1 VNNPSI
7 ILADEPTGNL
17 DSQTG
22 NEIMKLMEELHRKG
36 NTIALVTHEADIAEH
51 APDSSR
57 LTIVSYSRGDNMN
70 LLRYY
75 IVFFCAMLLLAGCGG
90 SSSTP
95 TPTPIPTPPPP
106 TVGKLYVTS
115 GSTNSV
121 LRFPAGATGNV
132 SPQIKVTTPVIAP
145 IYLALDVPHD
155 RLTALSFGANAIVVM
170 DNASTTLSPV
180 RTISGPA
187 TTLNETG
194 RFALDEVNDL
204 IYLVNQDL
212 TGTHILVFGPASTA
226 SGNVAPLH
234 TLTPAF
240 SPSGLAVDSAN
251 NRLFV
256 SDSGGAINVFDSAS
270 TLNGSV
276 VPNRIISGPSTQLN
290 QPGALVLDSSRRLI
304 VASGTFPTAVL
315 VFANAGSASGNV
327 APAASS
333 VISLNGASQLA
344 VSPTGD
350 LYVVDG
356 DAQISV
362 YSNIT
367 TASGSLTPVRLITG
381 SNTGLAP
388 PPTPA
393 NIPALVIGVVLDP
406 TR

>member
-1 VNNPSI
+1 
-7 ILADEPTGNL
+7 
-17 DSQTG
+17 
-22 NEIMKLMEELHRKG
+22 MKLMEELHRKG
-36 NTIALVTHEADIAEH
+36 NTITLVTHEADIAEY

-57 LTIVSYSRGDNMN
+57 LTIVSYSQGDNMN

-95 TPTPIPTPPPP
+95 APTPIPTPPPP

-170 DNASTTLSPV
+170 DNASTTLSPI

-187 TTLNETG
+187 TTMNETG
-194 RFALDEVNDL
+194 KFALDEVNDL

-212 TGTHILVFGPASTA
+212 TGAHILVFGPASTA

-240 SPSGLAVDSAN
+240 SPFGLAVDSAN

-276 VPNRIISGPSTQLN
+276 VPNRVISGPSTQLN
-290 QPGALVLDSSRRLI
+290 QPGALVLDNSGRLI
-304 VASGTFPTAVL
+304 VASNTFPTVVL

-333 VISLNGASQLA
+333 VISVNGATQLA

-356 DAQISV
+356 VAQISV

-393 NIPALVIGVVLDP
+393 NIPALVIGVALDP
-406 TR
+406 TRL

>member
-1 VNNPSI
+1 
-7 ILADEPTGNL
+7 
-17 DSQTG
+17 
-22 NEIMKLMEELHRKG
+22 
-36 NTIALVTHEADIAEH
+36 
-51 APDSSR
+51 
-57 LTIVSYSRGDNMN
+57 MN

-75 IVFFCAMLLLAGCGG
+75 VVSFCAMLSLAGCGG

-95 TPTPIPTPPPP
+95 TPTPTPPPP

-132 SPQIKVTTPVIAP
+132 SPQIKVTTPVMAP

-155 RLTALSFGANAIVVM
+155 RLAALSFGANAIVVM

-187 TTLNETG
+187 TTLNQTG
-194 RFALDEVNDL
+194 KLALDEVNDL

-234 TLTPAF
+234 ILTPAF
-240 SPSGLAVDSAN
+240 SPFGLAVDSAN

-256 SDSGGAINVFDSAS
+256 SDVGGAINVFDNAS

-276 VPNRIISGPSTQLN
+276 VPNRVISGSSTQLN
-290 QPGALVLDSSRRLI
+290 QPGALVLDNSGRLI
-304 VASGTFPTAVL
+304 VASNTFPTTIL
-315 VFANAGSASGNV
+315 VFANAGAASGNV
-327 APAASS
+327 VPTASS
-333 VISLNGASQLA
+333 VISINGASQLA

-381 SNTGLAP
+381 PNTGLAP

-393 NIPALVIGVVLDP
+393 NIPALVIGVALDP
-406 TR
+406 TRL

>member
-1 VNNPSI
+1 
-7 ILADEPTGNL
+7 
-17 DSQTG
+17 
-22 NEIMKLMEELHRKG
+22 
-36 NTIALVTHEADIAEH
+36 
-51 APDSSR
+51 
-57 LTIVSYSRGDNMN
+57 MN

-75 IVFFCAMLLLAGCGG
+75 VVFFCAMLSLAGCGG

-95 TPTPIPTPPPP
+95 APTPIPTPPPP
-106 TVGKLYVTS
+106 TIGKLYVTS
-115 GSTNSV
+115 GSTDSV

-155 RLTALSFGANAIVVM
+155 RLAALSFGANAIVVM

-187 TTLNETG
+187 TTLHEPG
-194 RFALDEVNDL
+194 KIALDEVNDL
-204 IYLVNQDL
+204 IYLVNQNFI
-212 TGTHILVFGPASTA
+212 GTQILVFGPASTA

-240 SPSGLAVDSAN
+240 TPFGLAEDSAN

-256 SDSGGAINVFDSAS
+256 SDIGGAINVFDSAS

-276 VPNRIISGPSTQLN
+276 VPNRVISGPSTQLN
-290 QPGALVLDSSRRLI
+290 LPGALVLDNSGRLI
-304 VASGTFPTAVL
+304 VASDTFPTAVL

-393 NIPALVIGVVLDP
+393 NIPPLVIGVALDP
-406 TR
+406 TRL